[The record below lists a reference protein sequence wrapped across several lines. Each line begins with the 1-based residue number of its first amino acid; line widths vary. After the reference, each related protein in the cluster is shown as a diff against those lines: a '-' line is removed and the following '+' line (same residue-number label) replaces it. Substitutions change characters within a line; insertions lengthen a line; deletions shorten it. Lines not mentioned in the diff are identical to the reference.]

1 MITTNI
7 NVIYWIVKLDI
18 SNLLQHVKKG
28 ATERYQEMNESGEE
42 RERGGYSNDISSYS
56 SNKQFININ

>member
-7 NVIYWIVKLDI
+7 NVIYWIVKLVI

-42 RERGGYSNDISSYS
+42 REGDIVM
-56 SNKQFININ
+56 I